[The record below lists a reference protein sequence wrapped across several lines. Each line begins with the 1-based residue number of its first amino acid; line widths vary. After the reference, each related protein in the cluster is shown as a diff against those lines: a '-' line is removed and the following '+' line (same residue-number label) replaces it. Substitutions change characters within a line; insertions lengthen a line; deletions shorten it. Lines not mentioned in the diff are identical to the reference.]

1 MPHSWDLPDPGMEP
15 TSLTFPASAGMFST
29 TSTTW
34 EASTN
39 KLKNVV
45 QSLSHVC
52 FFVTPSMSCSTP
64 RFLVLHYIPEFVQT
78 HVHLVD
84 DAIQTS
90 HPVVTFSSCPQS
102 FQASGA
108 FPVSLLFTS
117 GDQSIGASVS
127 ILPMNIQGLL
137 TDLISLQ
144 SKGLSRVFSN
154 TTVQK
159 HQFFR
164 ALYSNSHIHT

>member
-78 HVHLVD
+78 HVHIVD

-117 GDQSIGASVS
+117 GDQSIGASASV
-127 ILPMNIQGLL
+127 LPVNIQ
-137 TDLISLQ
+137 
-144 SKGLSRVFSN
+144 K
-154 TTVQK
+154 
-159 HQFFR
+159 
-164 ALYSNSHIHT
+164 

>member
-52 FFVTPSMSCSTP
+52 FFVTAAPHPPPAPMSCSTP
-64 RFLVLHYIPEFVQT
+64 CFLVLHYIPEFVQT

-117 GDQSIGASVS
+117 GDQSIGASASV
-127 ILPMNIQGLL
+127 LPVNIQ
-137 TDLISLQ
+137 
-144 SKGLSRVFSN
+144 K
-154 TTVQK
+154 
-159 HQFFR
+159 
-164 ALYSNSHIHT
+164 